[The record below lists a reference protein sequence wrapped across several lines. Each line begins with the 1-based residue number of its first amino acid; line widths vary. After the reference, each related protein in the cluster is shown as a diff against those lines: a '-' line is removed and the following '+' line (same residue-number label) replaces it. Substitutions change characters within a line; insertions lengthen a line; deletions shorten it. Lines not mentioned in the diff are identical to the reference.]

1 MPKNIVRGVSAC
13 VIDVYVLGARC
24 VKKRA
29 PFHFEKVPV
38 SFWKTNSLF
47 IRLWNY
53 FIFLN
58 FSV

>member
-13 VIDVYVLGARC
+13 VTGVYVLGARY

-38 SFWKTNSLF
+38 SFWKTISLF

>member
-1 MPKNIVRGVSAC
+1 MPKNIIRGVSAC
-13 VIDVYVLGARC
+13 VTGVYVLDARC

-29 PFHFEKVPV
+29 PFQNGKVPV

-53 FIFLN
+53 FIFFN

>member
-1 MPKNIVRGVSAC
+1 MPKNIVRGVSVC
-13 VIDVYVLGARC
+13 VTGAYVLGARY

-53 FIFLN
+53 FIFFN